1 MHRVLLV
8 ILGTTLLG
16 ACASARRSACVTYF
30 PSCDMTAPRP
40 ACKVF
45 SPADSSVY
53 FLYPARLVGLVP
65 AKELAAFLGPPTAR
79 DSFVVKAARADAVW
93 YYDASGK
100 IDGGRLVGEDGL
112 VAIQGCVALAQKTLG
127 IYN

>member
-1 MHRVLLV
+1 
-8 ILGTTLLG
+8 
-16 ACASARRSACVTYF
+16 
-30 PSCDMTAPRP
+30 MTAPRP

-53 FLYPARLVGLVP
+53 FLDPGRLVGLVP
-65 AKELAAFLGPPTAR
+65 PKELAAFLGPPTAR

-93 YYDASGK
+93 YYDASGET
-100 IDGGRLVGEDGL
+100 DDGRLVGQDGL
-112 VAIQGCVALAQKTLG
+112 VAIRGCVALAQKTLG